1 MQIMAVMPRHDLQAL
16 VAKAKAEHD
25 VFARECEAVWCD
37 ELEKRRLALSAE
49 LSRVL
54 AKLRDAS

>member
-1 MQIMAVMPRHDLQAL
+1 MPRHDLQTL

-25 VFARECEAVWCD
+25 VLARECEAVWCD
-37 ELEKRRLALSAE
+37 ELEKRRRALSAE

-54 AKLRDAS
+54 EKLRSA

>member
-1 MQIMAVMPRHDLQAL
+1 MAVMPRHDLQAL

-25 VFARECEAVWCD
+25 VFARECEAMWCD